1 MPSNVRKNQRT
12 LIRQSGTYMVSL
24 PKDFIIDLGW
34 RTGDKILVERN
45 DHSVVLKAESPI
57 IFSLGY
63 EGKTIGS
70 MLQSLKSNEIT
81 DLVDVRNHPFSW
93 NKNFSE
99 KILKEALEK
108 EGISYVNFPKLGA
121 PKNMRIEIKENGNRE
136 KFFSEYSDWLDSNKS
151 YLDLLD
157 IVARKNKTAI
167 MCLEADYHDCH
178 RSIIEKRLK
187 DRGYEVIHL

>member
-1 MPSNVRKNQRT
+1 MLRIQKKNERT

-34 RTGDKILVERN
+34 KRGDKILVERN
-45 DHSVVLKAESPI
+45 DHTVVLKADRPV

-63 EGKTIGS
+63 EGKTKETI
-70 MLQSLKSNEIT
+70 LRLLKSNRIT
-81 DLVDVRNHPFSW
+81 ELVDIRNNPFSY

-99 KILKEALEK
+99 KLLKETLEF
-108 EGISYVNFPKLGA
+108 EDIRYINLPKLGA
-121 PKNMRIEIKENGNRE
+121 PKNIRVEIKENGNRE
-136 KFFSEYSDWLDSNKS
+136 KFFLEYSKWLDSNKS

-157 IVARKNKTAI
+157 LIARKNTSAI
-167 MCLEADYHDCH
+167 MCLEANYNDCH
-178 RSIIEKRLK
+178 RMIIEKRLK

>member
-1 MPSNVRKNQRT
+1 MPSNDKKNERT

-34 RTGDKILVERN
+34 RSGDKILVEHN
-45 DHSVVLKAESPI
+45 DHSVVLKAESPV

-63 EGKTIGS
+63 EGKTPKT
-70 MLQSLKSNEIT
+70 MLHLLKSNKIT

-99 KILKEALEK
+99 KILKETLEN
-108 EGISYVNFPKLGA
+108 EGIRYVNFPKLGA

-136 KFFSEYSDWLDSNKS
+136 KFFSEYSSWLDTNKS
-151 YLDLLD
+151 YLDILD
-157 IVARKNKTAI
+157 IVARKKQTAI

-187 DRGYEVIHL
+187 ERGYGVVHL